1 MKVFDRSLAGG
12 SIVPVA
18 LSLVTL
24 HGPVGLTTSAF
35 GACPETPFA
44 PQVVVPAGG
53 IVEGIAVA
61 DFNRDGRLD
70 LAVTN
75 FTAGGANPNAVA
87 ILLGDGRGAF
97 GAPTR
102 LDVGRGATRILAS
115 DFNADGSIDVAVLN
129 ANEGTVSVLLGD
141 GRGGFGPQT
150 AFPAGGAPVGLA
162 LGDFNDDGKTD
173 LVVTN
178 FLTDRLSVLLGRGD
192 GSFSDPVEL
201 PVGGQPLLVAVGDLD
216 SDGELDLVVDEVFA
230 ETLSILPGNGDGT
243 FAPRTTLP
251 LGGGVLAQSVA
262 LSDLDADGR
271 ADIVVVDASVDA
283 VLVFLGHG
291 DGSFDAPKS
300 FPVGGF
306 PVFVAVSDLNGDGRL
321 DLAVGNVEDG
331 TVSVLPGRGDGT
343 FDAQTRL
350 AVGTRPVPVEI
361 GDFNGDGALD
371 IVAGNVGDQTVSVLI
386 NACTGNRP
394 PTADAGPDQI
404 LECTDN
410 LQATARLDGLASTDP
425 DSTPG
430 TNDDITTFDWSE
442 QGRPLASGP
451 VASIP
456 LSLGRHPVSLK
467 VTDKGGVTGF
477 DTAIVTVAD
486 TTPPRIDT
494 IVASPAT
501 LSPPNHKFVPVS
513 ITVVASDRCDR
524 APACTIVSVTSGEPV
539 PSRGRGTGSPDV
551 VITDPGPRSSPA
563 RLAVLL
569 RAEGVRVGR
578 ERTYAIDVACGDAAG
593 NAITGRATVTVV
605 PGTAARRRVVQPPFS
620 QALDSRAAGRR

>member
-1 MKVFDRSLAGG
+1 MKVFDRSLAGR

-18 LSLVTL
+18 LLFLTL
-24 HGPVGLTTSAF
+24 HGPVGLSTSAF

-53 IVEGIAVA
+53 TVEGIAVA

-75 FTAGGANPNAVA
+75 FTAGGETPSAVA

-102 LDVGRGATRILAS
+102 FDVGRGATRILAS
-115 DFNADGSIDVAVLN
+115 DFNADGSVDLAVLN

-141 GRGGFGPQT
+141 GRGGFRPQA
-150 AFPAGGAPVGLA
+150 AFPAGGSPVGLA
-162 LGDFNDDGKTD
+162 LGDFNDDGKPD

-192 GSFSDPVEL
+192 GSFSDLVEL

-216 SDGELDLVVDEVFA
+216 SDGELDLVVDEVFD
-230 ETLSILPGNGDGT
+230 ETVSILHGNGDGT
-243 FAPRTTLP
+243 FGPRTTLP
-251 LGGGVLAQSVA
+251 LAGGVLAESVA
-262 LSDLDADGR
+262 VSDLDADGN
-271 ADIVVVDASVDA
+271 ADVVVVDASVDA
-283 VLVFLGHG
+283 VLVFSGHG

-300 FPVGGF
+300 FQVGGF
-306 PVFVAVSDLNGDGRL
+306 PVFVAISDLNGDGRL

-350 AVGTRPVPVEI
+350 AVGTRPVPVAL

-394 PTADAGPDQI
+394 PTADAGPDQV
-404 LECTDN
+404 LECTGD
-410 LQATARLDGLASTDP
+410 LQATARMDGLASTDP

-430 TNDDITTFDWSE
+430 TNDDVTTFDWSE
-442 QGRPLASGP
+442 QGRLLASGP
-451 VASIP
+451 AASIP
-456 LSLGRHPVSLK
+456 LSLGRHAVSLK

-477 DTAIVTVAD
+477 DTAIVTVED
-486 TTPPRIDT
+486 TTPPRIDA
-494 IVASPAT
+494 IAASPAT
-501 LSPPNHKFVPVS
+501 LSPPNHKLVPVS
-513 ITVVASDRCDR
+513 IAVVATDACDR
-524 APACTIVSVTSGEPV
+524 APACTIVSVTSSEPV
-539 PSRGRGTGSPDV
+539 PGRGRGTGGPDV
-551 VITDPGPRSSPA
+551 VITDPGPQLSPA

-569 RAEGVRVGR
+569 RAEGVSVGHG
-578 ERTYAIDVACGDAAG
+578 RTYAIDVACDDAAG
-593 NAITGRATVTVV
+593 NAFTGRTTVTVV
-605 PGTAARRRVVQPPFS
+605 PGS
-620 QALDSRAAGRR
+620 AGRHRAVRRPTEPGRR